1 MQFLGHT
8 LKNYSLFILNSN
20 LTGHLLLLFAK
31 SGNPTFILL
40 FAKSGNPT
48 FILYINTKTKKHNHQ
63 DSHILDSFPNPL
75 IQLELIWV
83 LPNQIIN

>member
-1 MQFLGHT
+1 MKNFCYKLCPMQFLGHT

-20 LTGHLLLLFAK
+20 LTGHLL
-31 SGNPTFILL
+31 LL